1 MAAYGEY
8 EWGAGATK
16 ENTDHHPTPCPKAWI
31 EQVNTIQTSA
41 LQALEL
47 YKVPWYI
54 IQKLASIDYTTVGD
68 IADRFTETLTYTR
81 ATAERLEL
89 KEAGYSEEDANRILG
104 RLKRAAV
111 ACRKHE
117 ENSDKAERMRSAV
130 GGIDHTEQK
139 DLRETFKL
147 REGHKFPLEYEGSEV
162 YTAKQLRETQKGQL
176 GNFTNKQIIGRLP
189 DPTIKDAST
198 QVPTGSGVVDIKDQ
212 VKQAPNTE
220 ERWKY
225 QMRVFYYT
233 LTLCIHSSSAYQVF
247 TDWTLECA
255 KQYWEHFIMGPLIL
269 KRKDNPSLRTVMIAE
284 RKAWSEICLDI
295 YRTDCTLKK
304 AVENIMNNG
313 LWWSNEIAAGEKAAE
328 NKSNGKRNWND
339 KGKHGKG
346 DGNFFGKKDWN
357 GKGKGS
363 KDGKGGKGKGS
374 KDGKGGKGKGSKDG
388 GKNSKGAR
396 NSDGGKASNNGGGK
410 GNKRGNTYCWNF
422 HYGSGCQGR
431 CGYSHQCPV
440 CGQTHRQLDF
450 H

>member
-1 MAAYGEY
+1 MARYDGYA
-8 EWGAGATK
+8 WGSGADKKYT
-16 ENTDHHPTPCPKAWI
+16 EHHPQVCPKEWLDDI
-31 EQVNTIQTSA
+31 QKIQTSA

-54 IQKLASIDYTTVGD
+54 VHMLALSHYVTVGD
-68 IADRFTETLTYTR
+68 IADRFTETLTYTK
-81 ATAERLEL
+81 ATAERLML
-89 KEAGYSEEDANRILG
+89 KEAEYTEEEADRILG

-130 GGIDHTEQK
+130 GGMDQAEQK
-139 DLRETFKL
+139 DLRETWRI

-162 YTAKQLRETQKGQL
+162 YIAKQLRETQKGQL

-189 DPTIKDAST
+189 DPTIKDSSS

-212 VKQAPNTE
+212 TKQAPNTE
-220 ERWKY
+220 ERWIY

-233 LTLCIHSSSAYQVF
+233 LTLCIHSSSAYAVF
-247 TDWTLECA
+247 QEWNLECA
-255 KQYWEHFIMGPLIL
+255 KQYWEHFLMGPLIL
-269 KRKDNPSLRTVMIAE
+269 KRKDSPSLRTVMIAE

-313 LWWSNEIAAGEKAAE
+313 LWWSNEIAAGEKAAK
-328 NKSNGKRNWND
+328 NKKEGDNDGKGKNKGRKGWSD
-339 KGKHGKG
+339 KGKHSKG
-346 DGNFFGKKDWN
+346 DGNFVGK
-357 GKGKGS
+357 
-363 KDGKGGKGKGS
+363 GKGGKG
-374 KDGKGGKGKGSKDG
+374 GGKGKQSKGNGKNDGNKG
-388 GKNSKGAR
+388 GKNS
-396 NSDGGKASNNGGGK
+396 GK
-410 GNKRGNTYCWNF
+410 GKKDGNTGKGSKRGNTYCWNF

-450 H
+450 HN